1 MCKEMEIRT
10 VALEAFRHIA
20 NDEGIG
26 ESYNIVFDLK
36 FDSIDMVEV
45 VMEIEDKFDIS
56 IDEQDYADCITV
68 EEFINRLV
76 KNIGVE

>member
-45 VMEIEDKFDIS
+45 VMEIEDVLNIS
-56 IDEQDYADCITV
+56 IDEQDYADCVTV